1 MGINFNSIYET
12 YVRVPLPCSWD
23 DYIWLLRSKAIP
35 LITDLRNRKLIGWYC
50 FLFHPLPGYKDRVGL
65 HIRMELLNDHGPEGL
80 RKVLPD
86 FCELTE
92 KLDKE
97 TLLDKI
103 SGIDK
108 DILKDSNLA
117 EAWRILGECSE
128 WIVSMLGVH
137 KEGVKI
143 PIQQVY
149 QFLHYF
155 ANALLCDVRLS

>member
-1 MGINFNSIYET
+1 
-12 YVRVPLPCSWD
+12 
-23 DYIWLLRSKAIP
+23 
-35 LITDLRNRKLIGWYC
+35 
-50 FLFHPLPGYKDRVGL
+50 
-65 HIRMELLNDHGPEGL
+65 MELLNDHGPEGL